1 MTGPIDRLG
10 SLSAGIPGAGAQMPD
25 ARDLIR
31 THQKSAVNWRPGVPL
46 QNVTWD
52 LDREEGA
59 EINLM
64 KAARVGPYPE
74 PIVEVPSDLSRNIVV
89 TGVDSL
95 VNWAR
100 KSSMF
105 PLQFGLACCVF
116 EMIATAMARFDISR
130 FGMEAFR
137 ATPRQADL
145 MIVAGTVTWKM
156 AVPLRRLYDQMS
168 EPRWVISMG
177 VCATSGGPY
186 FQSYSVVPGV
196 NHIVPVDVYVPGC
209 PPRPDA
215 LLYGIMQLHEK
226 VKRYRLNAT
235 AAGTQ

>member
-1 MTGPIDRLG
+1 MTNDQRILT
-10 SLSAGIPGAGAQMPD
+10 D
-25 ARDLIR
+25 AY
-31 THQKSAVNWRPGVPL
+31 GVPAGL
-46 QNVTWD
+46 DPGNPLFNVTWD
-52 LDREEGA
+52 MDREEGQA
-59 EINLM
+59 VNLM
-64 KAARVGPYPE
+64 KATRVEQYPE
-74 PIVEVPSDLSRNIVV
+74 PLVEVPDDLKRSAMI
-89 TGVDSL
+89 TSVDML
-95 VNWAR
+95 LNWAR
-100 KSSMF
+100 KSSVF

-116 EMIATAMARFDISR
+116 EMIATAMSRFDISR

-156 AVPLRRLYDQMS
+156 AVPLRRLFDQMS
-168 EPRWVISMG
+168 EPKWVISMG

-186 FQSYSVVPGV
+186 YQSYSVVPGV

-226 VKRYRLNAT
+226 VKRYTLT
-235 AAGTQ
+235 HTPAGQE